1 MAKTFF
7 KQLKKDLKNKEEHK
21 KAFYFLF
28 LFIAFFTFFYLIFS
42 TLFYTYIIYF
52 YGYVSSVILKL
63 IFNIPNSF
71 IFDNINYL
79 SLITVSN
86 IKEPIIISF
95 LCSGIIEFCL
105 LASAILA
112 SKGIDLNKRIIGFL
126 FTIPVVVFFNIFRI
140 VLTILLIVTSSL
152 AIAEFMHGFL
162 FRIFLVIVVIG
173 FYYFWFKYS
182 YKWYTMP
189 RNVHKSN
196 PINILPEKN
205 RKIFTDVIP
214 TLRKIQEKKYFQDL
228 YRETQNKKVKEYY
241 VKRIIAKLNSFFEE
255 RHSRTSTN
263 KNKEAA
269 LRIQDLTK
277 KNQRDIRS
285 FILEQLNE
293 LDLNVDESK
302 LYSDLERIKLDTRS
316 FIKKNNKTEREF
328 TKESAIKKI
337 LEDIDYYDYLHPSQ
351 RQKVLDLINYQLA
364 LLSKEKKITTAQFED
379 LKKEVLKIIA
389 RKIDSSYALENKA
402 KTELKQEILSSDLI
416 KRELKDSTPLE
427 KQEILAKLNSL
438 ILEHY
443 GTKKGNVYDILREYI
458 IQRYK

>member
-112 SKGIDLNKRIIGFL
+112 SKGIDLKKRIIGFL

-182 YKWYTMP
+182 YK
-189 RNVHKSN
+189 
-196 PINILPEKN
+196 
-205 RKIFTDVIP
+205 
-214 TLRKIQEKKYFQDL
+214 
-228 YRETQNKKVKEYY
+228 
-241 VKRIIAKLNSFFEE
+241 
-255 RHSRTSTN
+255 
-263 KNKEAA
+263 
-269 LRIQDLTK
+269 
-277 KNQRDIRS
+277 
-285 FILEQLNE
+285 
-293 LDLNVDESK
+293 
-302 LYSDLERIKLDTRS
+302 
-316 FIKKNNKTEREF
+316 
-328 TKESAIKKI
+328 
-337 LEDIDYYDYLHPSQ
+337 
-351 RQKVLDLINYQLA
+351 
-364 LLSKEKKITTAQFED
+364 
-379 LKKEVLKIIA
+379 
-389 RKIDSSYALENKA
+389 
-402 KTELKQEILSSDLI
+402 
-416 KRELKDSTPLE
+416 
-427 KQEILAKLNSL
+427 
-438 ILEHY
+438 
-443 GTKKGNVYDILREYI
+443 
-458 IQRYK
+458 